1 MLSFIFP
8 SRKNLS
14 KIAGIDNAKAI
25 AGNVIDFHSAN
36 RKSLRRLIAEAKR
49 KDSQDDTI
57 TQITHEELM
66 AEWGIHEGNKKSI
79 IRNLRLTQI
88 LLAAAIAFVFY
99 NFMTLD
105 FQDVVISKISIAFL
119 FIVSLAYG
127 MIQIALAQWR
137 IEMISKP
144 RNFQSFINWLFAN
157 K

>member
-1 MLSFIFP
+1 MLSLIFP
-8 SRKNLS
+8 NRKNLS
-14 KIAGIDNAKAI
+14 KIVGIDNTKAI
-25 AGNVIDFHSAN
+25 AGNVVDFHRAN
-36 RKSLRRLIAEAKR
+36 RKALRRFIAEVKR
-49 KDSQDDTI
+49 KDSQNDNTI
-57 TQITHEELM
+57 SHEELM
-66 AEWGIHEGNKKSI
+66 AEWGINDGNRKLI
-79 IRNLRLTQI
+79 VRNLRLTQI

-137 IEMISKP
+137 IEMISKSC
-144 RNFQSFINWLFAN
+144 NFQSFINWLTS

>member
-1 MLSFIFP
+1 
-8 SRKNLS
+8 
-14 KIAGIDNAKAI
+14 
-25 AGNVIDFHSAN
+25 
-36 RKSLRRLIAEAKR
+36 
-49 KDSQDDTI
+49 
-57 TQITHEELM
+57 M